1 MRKPKPTKIITWTS
15 WKAVQREGTVSSA
28 RTAGL
33 QVPHAFGVEKKLITS
48 VAVGGKFKRK
58 CVFASCPMLL
68 SLKMAQLLEIG
79 FWLKG
84 SAFKVNVY

>member
-33 QVPHAFGVEKKLITS
+33 QVPCAFDVEKKLIAS
-48 VAVGGKFKRK
+48 IAVGGKFKRK
-58 CVFASCPMLL
+58 CVFASCPHV
-68 SLKMAQLLEIG
+68 SKSEN
-79 FWLKG
+79 G
-84 SAFKVNVY
+84 SAFGNWLSL

>member
-28 RTAGL
+28 GTAGL
-33 QVPHAFGVEKKLITS
+33 QVPCAFGIEKKLITS

-58 CVFASCPMLL
+58 CVFASCPHV
-68 SLKMAQLLEIG
+68 SKSEN
-79 FWLKG
+79 G
-84 SAFKVNVY
+84 SAFKNWPFFFVKRLSF

>member
-15 WKAVQREGTVSSA
+15 WKAVQRKGTVSSA

-33 QVPHAFGVEKKLITS
+33 QMPRAFGVEKKLITS

-58 CVFASCPMLL
+58 CVFASCPHVFK
-68 SLKMAQLLEIG
+68 SEN
-79 FWLKG
+79 G
-84 SAFKVNVY
+84 SAFRNWLFVKRLSL